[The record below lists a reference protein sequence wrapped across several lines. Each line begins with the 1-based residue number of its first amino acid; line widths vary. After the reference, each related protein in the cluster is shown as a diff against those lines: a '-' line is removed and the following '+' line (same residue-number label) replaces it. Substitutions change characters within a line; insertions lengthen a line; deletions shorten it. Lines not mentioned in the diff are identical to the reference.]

1 MHDIILIYKDFL
13 TKAKQSS
20 SRARFTPRR
29 AGSDSVA
36 ALGSR
41 CHGRSQK
48 FGLVNENQ
56 WHVFIGT
63 YWNYFPIHTIH
74 DHASSIHHPQVVC
87 KMLCLNYCSGSS
99 IRSDMEWYFG
109 MPLSSMVAIG
119 GHHLPSSGSPVSATG
134 PQILMRRA
142 TWTHG
147 WRRQR
152 KAGSSWRKQRLGRPK
167 SQAANELK
175 ILKLPATL
183 VTLDSWHDSWRF
195 N

>member
-56 WHVFIGT
+56 GHVFIGT
-63 YWNYFPIHTIH
+63 MFQSTPSMI
-74 DHASSIHHPQVVC
+74 IHHPQVVC
-87 KMLCLNYCSGSS
+87 KMLCLNYCRGSS

-152 KAGSSWRKQRLGRPK
+152 KAGSRWRKQRLGRPK

-183 VTLDSWHDSWRF
+183 VTLDSWHDSWPF